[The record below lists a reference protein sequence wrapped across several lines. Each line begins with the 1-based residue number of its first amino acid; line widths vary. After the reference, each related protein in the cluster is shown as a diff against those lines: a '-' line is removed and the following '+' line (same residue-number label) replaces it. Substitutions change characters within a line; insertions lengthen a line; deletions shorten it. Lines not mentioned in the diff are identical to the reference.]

1 MSALWLFLA
10 VLGAPLLHAPVL
22 RWDLLPSLRRPLD
35 GGATLGGRR
44 LLGDNKTLRG
54 ALCMTAGVVL
64 ATLVLWQW
72 GWWRAQLPDAINDSA
87 PLLVGLLIGLGTV
100 GGELPNSFLKRRLDI
115 APGQRRHSA
124 GGVALAVL
132 DQGDLVL
139 GIWVALLPIWTMPV
153 WLAAIAF
160 AAISTIHA
168 AINVIG
174 YAIGARAAPV

>member
-1 MSALWLFLA
+1 M
-10 VLGAPLLHAPVL
+10 L
-22 RWDLLPSLRRPLD
+22 RWDLLPALKRPLD
-35 GGATLGGRR
+35 AGRR
-44 LLGDNKTLRG
+44 WRGRRILGDNKTWRG

>member
-22 RWDLLPSLRRPLD
+22 RWDLLPSLKRPLD
-35 GGATLGGRR
+35 GGATLAGRR
-44 LLGDNKTLRG
+44 LLGDNKTWRG
-54 ALCMTAGVVL
+54 ALCMTGGVVL